1 MNRDQFQQL
10 VSQWLDQPQNHEL
23 RARIEAAAAES
34 PELARLKDEWV
45 ALDRLVRQATPTVQA
60 LDWERLQQRIVQ
72 QVQHAAEETAG
83 PEPQLDD
90 VLRGHT
96 AVERR
101 VDWPRYRRRVT
112 AAVSAAERPAVIR
125 FPVRR
130 VAGGLGLAA
139 AAAVLALVFL
149 VPPRSPRPTRGFAQV
164 CVSPVADIASRE
176 DAGEALARVTVLPP
190 DDAQDEPGGEPQE
203 RSQARLGEVFLVIAP
218 AARTEPP
225 AGPLAI
231 FGSF

>member
-1 MNRDQFQQL
+1 MKPDQFEQL

-45 ALDRLVRQATPTVQA
+45 ALDRLVRRATPTVQA

-101 VDWPRYRRRVT
+101 VDWPRYRRRVI
-112 AAVSAAERPAVIR
+112 AAVGAAERPAVIR
-125 FPVRR
+125 FPLRR
-130 VAGGLGLAA
+130 VVAGLGLAA

-149 VPPRSPRPTRGFAQV
+149 VPPRSPRPTRGFAQTR
-164 CVSPVADIASRE
+164 VSPVAEPASRE
-176 DAGEALARVTVLPP
+176 DAGEAFARVTVLPP
-190 DDAQDEPGGEPQE
+190 DDARDGPRGEPQE
-203 RSQARLGEVFLVIAP
+203 RFEARLGEVFLVIAP

-225 AGPLAI
+225 AGPLAM

>member
-10 VSQWLDQPQNHEL
+10 VSQWLDQLQNHEL
-23 RARIEAAAAES
+23 RARIETAAAES

-112 AAVSAAERPAVIR
+112 AAVGAVERPAVIR
-125 FPVRR
+125 FPLRR
-130 VAGGLGLAA
+130 VVGGLGLAA

-149 VPPRSPRPTRGFAQV
+149 VPPRSPRPTRGFARV
-164 CVSPVADIASRE
+164 RVSSVAEPASRE

-225 AGPLAI
+225 AGPLGM
-231 FGSF
+231 FGSC

>member
-1 MNRDQFQQL
+1 MNRDQFEQL
-10 VSQWLDQPQNHEL
+10 VSQWLDQPQDGGL
-23 RARIEAAAAES
+23 RARIEAGTAES
-34 PELARLKDEWV
+34 PVLARLKDEWV
-45 ALDRLVRQATPTVQA
+45 ALDRLVRRATPAVQA
-60 LDWERLQQRIVQ
+60 VDWERLQQRIVQ
-72 QVQHAAEETAG
+72 QVQDAAEETAG

-125 FPVRR
+125 FPLRR
-130 VAGGLGLAA
+130 VAAGLGLAA
-139 AAAVLALVFL
+139 AAAVLALLFF
-149 VPPRSPRPTRGFAQV
+149 VPPRIPRPVRGIAHV
-164 CVSPVADIASRE
+164 CVSPVAERATRQ
-176 DAGEALARVTVLPP
+176 DAGEAFARITVLPP
-190 DDAQDEPGGEPQE
+190 DDARDEPRGERQE
-203 RSQARLGEVFLVIAP
+203 RSEARLGEVFLVIAP
-218 AARTEPP
+218 AARTEPA